1 MDAKSGKS
9 FLVTGM
15 SSGID
20 RQVEVESS
28 GDLDQKKSR
37 AYSNSPIQVMKHA
50 SYLRVSPSPEPTPS
64 PVIWNFGLD
73 EALLVSLKSQMD
85 VSDWSGVF
93 AGYRDFRGRSG
104 VS

>member
-1 MDAKSGKS
+1 MNCEATT
-9 FLVTGM
+9 LL
-15 SSGID
+15 
-20 RQVEVESS
+20 Q
-28 GDLDQKKSR
+28 
-37 AYSNSPIQVMKHA
+37 MKHA